1 MCMAKKVRFKL
12 LKFLFIFIILTC
24 FTSVLIISSVY
35 RSIIKDIEI
44 QNIVNEIQASSNY
57 VQVEDINEIFLD
69 AIVAIEDHRFY
80 KHGAIDLI
88 SIARATFINIK
99 NKDIVEGGSTITQQ
113 LVKNLFLN
121 MEQTLERKLN
131 EIFIAFELEKLY
143 SKEEILELYVN
154 IVYYGDGF
162 TGIKSACNGY
172 FNKEPKD
179 LSKDEATL
187 LAGLPQAPSAYALNS
202 NYEKALERQQ
212 QVIEA
217 LNNLN
222 ITY

>member
-35 RSIIKDIEI
+35 RSIINDIEI

-154 IVYYGDGF
+154 IVY
-162 TGIKSACNGY
+162 
-172 FNKEPKD
+172 
-179 LSKDEATL
+179 
-187 LAGLPQAPSAYALNS
+187 
-202 NYEKALERQQ
+202 
-212 QVIEA
+212 
-217 LNNLN
+217 
-222 ITY
+222 

>member
-35 RSIIKDIEI
+35 RSIINDIEI

>member
-35 RSIIKDIEI
+35 RSIINDIEI

-69 AIVAIEDHRFY
+69 AIIAIEDHRFY

>member
-1 MCMAKKVRFKL
+1 MYGKKGRFKL
-12 LKFLFIFIILTC
+12 VKFLLTSILLIF
-24 FTSVLIISSVY
+24 FTFMLIISSIY
-35 RSIIKDIEI
+35 RSIVNDIEI
-44 QNIVNEIQASSNY
+44 QNIVNEIQSGSNY
-57 VQVEDINEIFLD
+57 VQAEDISQIFLN

-99 NKDIVEGGSTITQQ
+99 NKEIVEGGSTITQQ

-121 MEQTLERKLN
+121 MNQTLERKIN

-143 SKEEILELYVN
+143 SKKEILELYVN
-154 IVYYGDGF
+154 VVYYGDGF

-172 FNKEPKD
+172 FNKHPKD
-179 LSKDEATL
+179 LTKDEATL

-202 NYEKALERQQ
+202 NYEKALERQK

-217 LNNLN
+217 LNNLS
-222 ITY
+222 ITN

>member
-12 LKFLFIFIILTC
+12 LKFLFIFNILTC

-35 RSIIKDIEI
+35 RSIINDIEI

>member
-35 RSIIKDIEI
+35 RSIINDIEI
-44 QNIVNEIQASSNY
+44 QHIVNEIQASSNY

>member
-1 MCMAKKVRFKL
+1 MAKKVKFKL
-12 LKFLFIFIILTC
+12 LKFLLTSIILIF
-24 FTSVLIISSVY
+24 FTFMLIISSIY
-35 RSIIKDIEI
+35 RSIVNDIEI
-44 QNIVNEIQASSNY
+44 ENIVNEIQSSSNY
-57 VQVEDINEIFLD
+57 VQAEDISEIFLD

-99 NKDIVEGGSTITQQ
+99 NKEIVEGGSTITQQ

-121 MEQTLERKLN
+121 MDQTLERKIN
-131 EIFIAFELEKLY
+131 ELFIAFELEKLY

-154 IVYYGDGF
+154 VVYYGDGF
-162 TGIKSACNGY
+162 TGIKSASNGY
-172 FNKEPKD
+172 FNKQPKD
-179 LSKDEATL
+179 LTKDEATL

-202 NYEKALERQQ
+202 NYVKALERQQ

-222 ITY
+222 ITN

>member
-1 MCMAKKVRFKL
+1 MAKKVKFKL
-12 LKFLFIFIILTC
+12 LKFLLTSIILIF
-24 FTSVLIISSVY
+24 FTFMLIISSIY
-35 RSIIKDIEI
+35 RSIVNDIEI
-44 QNIVNEIQASSNY
+44 ENIVNEIQSSSNY
-57 VQVEDINEIFLD
+57 VQAEDISEIFLD

-99 NKDIVEGGSTITQQ
+99 NKEIVEGGSTITQQ

-121 MEQTLERKLN
+121 MDQTLERKIN
-131 EIFIAFELEKLY
+131 ELFIAFELEKLY

-154 IVYYGDGF
+154 VVYYGDGF
-162 TGIKSACNGY
+162 TGIKSASNGY
-172 FNKEPKD
+172 FNKQPKD
-179 LSKDEATL
+179 LTKDEATL

>member
-12 LKFLFIFIILTC
+12 LKFLFSFIILTC

-35 RSIIKDIEI
+35 RSIINDIEI

>member
-1 MCMAKKVRFKL
+1 MAKKVRFKL

-35 RSIIKDIEI
+35 RSIINDIEI

>member
-35 RSIIKDIEI
+35 RSIINDIEI

-99 NKDIVEGGSTITQQ
+99 NKDIVEGGSTLTQQ

>member
-35 RSIIKDIEI
+35 RSIINDIEI

-222 ITY
+222 ITN

>member
-12 LKFLFIFIILTC
+12 LKFLFIFIILTR

-35 RSIIKDIEI
+35 RSIINDIEI

>member
-35 RSIIKDIEI
+35 RSIINDIEI
-44 QNIVNEIQASSNY
+44 KNIVNEIQASSNY

>member
-1 MCMAKKVRFKL
+1 MAKKVKFKL
-12 LKFLFIFIILTC
+12 LKFLLTSIILIF
-24 FTSVLIISSVY
+24 FTFMLIISSIY
-35 RSIIKDIEI
+35 RSIVNDIEI
-44 QNIVNEIQASSNY
+44 ENIVNEIQSSSNY
-57 VQVEDINEIFLD
+57 VQAEDISEIFLD

-99 NKDIVEGGSTITQQ
+99 NKEIVEGGSTITQQ

-121 MEQTLERKLN
+121 MDQTLERKIN
-131 EIFIAFELEKLY
+131 ELFIAFELEKLY

-154 IVYYGDGF
+154 VVYYGDGF
-162 TGIKSACNGY
+162 TGIKSASNGY
-172 FNKEPKD
+172 FNKQPKD
-179 LSKDEATL
+179 LTKDEATL

-222 ITY
+222 ITN